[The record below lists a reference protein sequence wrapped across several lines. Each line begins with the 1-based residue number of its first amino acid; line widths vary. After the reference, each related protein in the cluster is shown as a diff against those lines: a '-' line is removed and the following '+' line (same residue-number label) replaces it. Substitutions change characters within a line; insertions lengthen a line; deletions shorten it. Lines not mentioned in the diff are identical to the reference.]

1 MRLHAENG
9 CLTLDGGTM
18 DYIRFGSGERI
29 LVILP
34 GVGDGFRTV
43 KGTALPFA
51 LGYRKLARDFT
62 VYMFSRREPLPEH
75 CSTREMAADLGR
87 ALDRLGL
94 GQICLLGVSQGGMIA
109 QWVAIDQP
117 KRVDRLVLTVTAA
130 RPNETMR
137 EVLENWMAL
146 GQRGEYRAIMEDS
159 ALRSY
164 SAKTAERQR
173 RLAGLVSALTKPK
186 DFSRFLIQAESCLGH
201 DAWEELPRIFCPT
214 LVIGGSEDGIVTA
227 EGSRELARR
236 IVGAE
241 LFLYEGLSHGLYEEA
256 KDFLDRVRDF
266 CLQGGEKGSTFQ
278 ENLVY

>member
-1 MRLHAENG
+1 MLLNAENG
-9 CLTLDGGTM
+9 RLELEGGAM

-51 LGYRKLARDFT
+51 LGYRKLAEDFT
-62 VYMFSRREPLPEH
+62 VYLFSRREPLPEH

-87 ALDRLGL
+87 ALDKLELRR
-94 GQICLLGVSQGGMIA
+94 ICLMGVSQGGMIA
-109 QWVAIDQP
+109 QWAAIDQP
-117 KRVDRLVLTVTAA
+117 RRVDRLVLTVTAA

-137 EVLENWMAL
+137 ETLGSWMAL
-146 GQRGEYRAIMEDS
+146 ARKGDYRAIMEDN

-164 SAKTAERQR
+164 SAKTAARQKGAAA
-173 RLAGLVSALTKPK
+173 LISALTKPK
-186 DFSRFLIQAESCLGH
+186 DFSRFLTQAESCLSH

-214 LVIGGSEDGIVTA
+214 LVIGGTEDKIVTA
-227 EGSRELARR
+227 EASRELAER

-241 LFLYEGLSHGLYEEA
+241 LFLYEGLSHALYEEA

-266 CLQGGEKGSTFQ
+266 CLKS
-278 ENLVY
+278 